1 MKYLYCVLLV
11 LLTGVP
17 ARGNVVFNPGFEMGT
32 DGFIINRFLTPAL
45 NPKLEYHPL
54 EIDGNSA
61 PEGKKQLKIANPYGE
76 KFELHSKGFALKQNT
91 PYRFSVLAKGPA
103 KAKIQVMIYGINELN
118 GNWQTVF
125 SKRFDLS
132 DTYREYQGTFNIG
145 NRIGQVW
152 HILIMPVDKI
162 HKHPIW
168 LDELTVKPADTPSS
182 GKLEGTVVSER
193 LTEMEN
199 KTITLTLKLHNNT
212 ASAIKKNITVR
223 GVDEVFKKE
232 VFRKN
237 IPVELAPG
245 EAGNYTFERK
255 LSRYGAITLYADDV
269 DKLLPGYYLVIGKY
283 NARPIDLMKEFCVG
297 INGGLNYI
305 WSEKPAYRTLN
316 APLEKYPEMYSR
328 IGCRLVRGH
337 DCGIAST
344 QWVALEP
351 QEGKWDFSHL
361 DLATSLFGKYK
372 IELLPV
378 LGRVEFV
385 IPQKNVK
392 LNANQPQW
400 LAEKSPFQKPD
411 LGGWSRNRVI
421 HPPAENWRQ
430 YVRTVAERLKGKIQ
444 VYEIIN
450 EPNLVLWP
458 KPYVKYLNIAIEEI
472 RKADPAA
479 KIAGFGL
486 TSDFGTD
493 ASKWLKAAKGIEF
506 PAIDIAGFHP
516 YDSRTLGSVNAADD
530 DIARIRKRYPANMQL
545 WNTEVYYLYDFG
557 FSNIYLQQAKVKPYH
572 GAWRFLT
579 DLAEGV
585 GQSTAAHH
593 SLLFKSV
600 LIPGFHCNPP
610 LDMIP
615 SENAGAL
622 NMLARHLEGGKCIF
636 KKKFDSGL
644 ILYAFRKRDNTLMA
658 ALWNFREQ
666 QGLQM
671 DLAGLQ
677 IKDLFGNPVKAGIL
691 PVTPYPLYL
700 FPGTLSENAF
710 MEKLKQLNVIF
721 DRPVQAVPFLRIFSG
736 NGKSTGMLYLTN
748 ISKVQQKGI
757 AGVSGGVKSTGM
769 LRFDLAPGE
778 TAALEFPV
786 TVTDR
791 KKPVELR
798 LGAGKRIHRFE
809 LKPLFT
815 AAARSGDKLS
825 LGNGECRVSRK
836 NGNIVISGRI
846 NDATDAG
853 VTGKRYPWDTDSA
866 ELFIDAAPEKL
877 GKKPETYTPQTTRFF
892 ITPRDPAGKQ
902 LTVWSKHIKAADCR
916 LQIRCTTKGWSFD
929 LSFPDT
935 GFAPDKMGFDIV
947 INDSGKKR
955 VGAWSEFK
963 ESFCNRLGFGLIRF
977 K

>member
-1 MKYLYCVLLV
+1 MKYLYSVLLA
-11 LLTGVP
+11 LLVGVP
-17 ARGNVVFNPGFEMGT
+17 AWGNVVFNPGFEMGT

-45 NPKLEYHPL
+45 NPELKHKPL
-54 EIDGNSA
+54 EIDSA
-61 PEGKKQLKIANPYGE
+61 EAPKGKNALKIVNPYGE
-76 KFELHSKGFALKQNT
+76 KFELHSKGFPLKQNT
-91 PYRFSVLAKGPA
+91 QYRFSVLAKGQN
-103 KAKIQVMIYGINELN
+103 KAKIQVMVYGINEKN
-118 GNWQTVF
+118 GDWQTVF
-125 SKRFDLS
+125 TQKFDLS
-132 DTYREYQGTFNIG
+132 NVYREYQGTFNIG
-145 NRIGQVW
+145 NRGDSVW
-152 HILIMPVDKI
+152 HILIFPVGKI
-162 HKHPIW
+162 HQTPIC
-168 LDELTVKPADTPSS
+168 LDELTVKAENS
-182 GKLEGTVVSER
+182 GSMGGLEGTVTSER
-193 LTEMEN
+193 LVEMEK
-199 KTITLTLKLHNNT
+199 KTLPLTLKLHNNT
-212 ASAIKKNITVR
+212 SAVLQKTITVR
-223 GVDEVFKKE
+223 GVDEVFQKE
-232 VFRKN
+232 VFRQN
-237 IPVELAPG
+237 ITVKLAPG
-245 EAGNYTFERK
+245 EARNYPFERK
-255 LSRYGAITLYADDV
+255 LSRYGAITLYADGV
-269 DKLLPGYYLVIGKY
+269 DKMLTGYYLVIGKY
-283 NARPIDLMKEFCVG
+283 TPKPIDLMKEFCVG
-297 INGGLNYI
+297 INGGLNFI
-305 WSEKPAYRTLN
+305 WDNLPAYKTLN
-316 APLEKYPEMYSR
+316 APLEKYPEMFSR
-328 IGCRLVRGH
+328 LGCRLVREH
-337 DCGIAST
+337 DGGIAST
-344 QWVALEP
+344 QWVALE
-351 QEGKWDFSHL
+351 QQKGRYDFSHL
-361 DLATSLFGKYK
+361 DRVTSLFGKYNV
-372 IELLPV
+372 ELLPV

-385 IPQKNVK
+385 IPPAGRK
-392 LNANQPQW
+392 LNSQQPEW
-400 LAEKSPFQKPD
+400 LIPLSTKQKPD
-411 LGGWSRNRVI
+411 LGGWSRGRVI
-421 HPPAENWRQ
+421 HPPKESWRN
-430 YVRTVAERLKGKIQ
+430 YIRTVAERLAGKIQ

-458 KPYVKYLNIAIEEI
+458 KPYVEYLNIAKEEI

-557 FSNIYLQQAKVKPYH
+557 YNNIYLQQAKVKPYH

-622 NMLARHLEGGKCIF
+622 NMLARNLEGAKCIF
-636 KKKFDSGL
+636 KRKFNAGI
-644 ILYAFRKRDNTLMA
+644 ILYVFRKRDNSLMA

-666 QGLQM
+666 PGLQM
-671 DLAGLQ
+671 DLRGLQ
-677 IKDLFGNPVKAGIL
+677 INDLFGNPVKAGIL

-769 LRFDLAPGE
+769 LRFDLAPGQ
-778 TAALEFPV
+778 TAALEFPI
-786 TVTDR
+786 TVVDR
-791 KKPVELR
+791 QKKTELR

-809 LKPLFT
+809 LKPLFST
-815 AAARSGDKLS
+815 AANTKEKLQ
-825 LGNGECRVSRK
+825 LGNGYCQIFRQAGK
-836 NGNIVISGRI
+836 IIICGQIS
-846 NDATDAG
+846 DASDAG

-877 GKKPETYTPQTTRFF
+877 GEKPETYTPQTTRFF

-902 LTVWSKHIKAADCR
+902 LTIWSSHIKAADCS
-916 LQIRCTTKGWSFD
+916 LKVQSNAVGWDFE
-929 LSFPDT
+929 LTFPDT
-935 GFAPDKMGFDIV
+935 GFASDKMGFDIV

-955 VGAWSEFK
+955 AGAWNEFK
-963 ESFCNRLGFGLIRF
+963 ESFCNRLGFGIIRF
-977 K
+977 R